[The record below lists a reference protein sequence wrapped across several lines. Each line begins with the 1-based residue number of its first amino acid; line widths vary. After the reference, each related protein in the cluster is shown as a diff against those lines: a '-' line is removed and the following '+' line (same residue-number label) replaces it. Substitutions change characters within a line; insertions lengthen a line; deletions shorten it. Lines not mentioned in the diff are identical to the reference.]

1 MVLLYLEAP
10 RRLTIWQTH
19 RKLFAL
25 RGCVDRI
32 TDILGQ
38 VRSPLGFFTL
48 ALLIVEVSIGGTI
61 AVTDLESFHKLI
73 ALGVMA
79 GLFLVVVGVVAW
91 ITFSRPR
98 NLQEDVT
105 TLQEILTSAGLK
117 DAIEDV
123 IVSRIRPDC
132 LTPRS
137 GPQEGDSE

>member
-1 MVLLYLEAP
+1 M
-10 RRLTIWQTH
+10 
-19 RKLFAL
+19 
-25 RGCVDRI
+25 DRI

-79 GLFLVVVGVVAW
+79 GLFLVVVGVAAW